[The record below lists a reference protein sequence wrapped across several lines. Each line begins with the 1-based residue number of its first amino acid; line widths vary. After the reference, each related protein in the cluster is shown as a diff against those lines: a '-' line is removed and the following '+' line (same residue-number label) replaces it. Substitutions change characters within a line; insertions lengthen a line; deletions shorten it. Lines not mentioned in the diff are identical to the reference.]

1 MIEKT
6 KMWFNLPKCPYCKEE
21 LDVKLEISPGPIDD
35 KFKSDLLK
43 AYENFIEIQ
52 AEVAPF
58 GGKMI
63 KRMSQYSLKFI
74 NRYLDH
80 LGAIPL
86 VLQSCS
92 KCDSVISSESLFDLM
107 SSQGSSS

>member
-1 MIEKT
+1 
-6 KMWFNLPKCPYCKEE
+6 LPKCPYCKENLE
-21 LDVKLEISPGPIDD
+21 LKLDITPTPIND

-43 AYENFIEIQ
+43 TYENFIEIQ

-63 KRMSQYSLKFI
+63 KRMAKYSLKFVD
-74 NRYLDH
+74 RYFDLV
-80 LGAIPL
+80 GAIPL

-92 KCDSVISSESLFDLM
+92 KCDSVISSESLVDLM
-107 SSQGSSS
+107 SSPGSGSS

>member
-1 MIEKT
+1 M
-6 KMWFNLPKCPYCKEE
+6 PKCPYCKEE
-21 LDVKLEISPGPIDD
+21 LELKLEINPTPIND

-43 AYENFIEIQ
+43 AYESFIDIQ
-52 AEVAPF
+52 AEVVPF
-58 GGKMI
+58 GGKML
-63 KRMSQYSLKFI
+63 KRMAKYSLKFV

-80 LGAIPL
+80 LGALPL

-92 KCDSVISSESLFDLM
+92 KCDSVIASESLFDLM